1 MPTVEI
7 KNYGTFAGP
16 GAGDGNS
23 NPVTTF
29 NDNEDNDP
37 IQTDDSDFA
46 FIDESNIAV
55 CLAASSSS
63 YARVRC
69 NGTDTTEV
77 IIDRNG
83 GALTTLT
90 LNAATTE
97 CTDLTADGT
106 IEGATINATSG
117 VNSVVKAFNIP
128 HPTKEGKRLW
138 HGCLEGPEH
147 GVYVRGRLKN
157 NNTIELPEYWTGLV
171 DPDSITVQL
180 TPMGASQDLIVDSIN
195 WGRQVVVRSVAG
207 TGIDCFY
214 LIQGTRVDVPPLE
227 VEQDA

>member
-7 KNYGTFAGP
+7 SNYGTFAGP

-63 YARVRC
+63 YARFRC
-69 NGTDTTEV
+69 NGTNTSNVT
-77 IIDRNG
+77 IDNNS

-90 LNAATTE
+90 LNSATTNVSGDIVA
-97 CTDLTADGT
+97 TGT
-106 IEGATINATSG
+106 ITATGASAQ
-117 VNSVVKAFNIP
+117 VKAFNIP

-138 HGCLEGPEH
+138 HGCLEGPEY

-227 VEQDA
+227 VEPDA

>member
-7 KNYGTFAGP
+7 SNYGTFAGP
-16 GAGDGNS
+16 GAGDGDS
-23 NPVTTF
+23 NPVTSF

-46 FIDESNIAV
+46 FIDETNIAV
-55 CLAASSSS
+55 CLAASSSD
-63 YARVRC
+63 YARFRC
-69 NGTDTTEV
+69 NGTNTSNVT
-77 IIDRNG
+77 IDNNS

-90 LNAATTE
+90 LNSATTNVSGNIVA
-97 CTDLTADGT
+97 TGT
-106 IEGATINATSG
+106 ITATGASAQ
-117 VNSVVKAFNIP
+117 VKAFNIP

-138 HGCLEGPEH
+138 HGCLEGPEY

-214 LIQGTRVDVPPLE
+214 LIQGTRIDVPPLE

>member
-7 KNYGTFAGP
+7 SNYGTFAGP

-23 NPVTTF
+23 NPVTSF

-55 CLAASSSS
+55 CLAANSSN
-63 YARVRC
+63 YARFRC
-69 NGTDTTEV
+69 NGTNTSNIT
-77 IIDRNG
+77 IDNNS

-90 LNAATTE
+90 LNSATTNVSGNIVA
-97 CTDLTADGT
+97 TGT
-106 IEGATINATSG
+106 ITATGASAQ
-117 VNSVVKAFNIP
+117 VKAFNIP

-138 HGCLEGPEH
+138 HGCLEGPEY

-180 TPMGASQDLIVDSIN
+180 TPMGVSQDLIVDSIN

>member
-7 KNYGTFAGP
+7 SNYGTFAGP

-63 YARVRC
+63 YARFRC
-69 NGTDTTEV
+69 NGTNTSNVT
-77 IIDRNG
+77 IDNNS

-90 LNAATTE
+90 LNSATTNVSGNIVA
-97 CTDLTADGT
+97 TGT
-106 IEGATINATSG
+106 ITATGASAQ
-117 VNSVVKAFNIP
+117 VKAFNIP

-138 HGCLEGPEH
+138 HGCLEGPEY

-214 LIQGTRVDVPPLE
+214 LIQGTRADLPPLE
-227 VEQDA
+227 VEPDA

>member
-7 KNYGTFAGP
+7 SNYGTFAGP

-23 NPVTTF
+23 NPVTSF

-46 FIDESNIAV
+46 FIDETNIAV
-55 CLAASSSS
+55 CLAASSSD
-63 YARVRC
+63 YARFRC
-69 NGTDTTEV
+69 NGTNTSNVT
-77 IIDRNG
+77 IDNNS

-90 LNAATTE
+90 LNATTTN
-97 CTDLTADGT
+97 CTNLTASST
-106 IEGATINATSG
+106 VSGATGSFVSKT
-117 VNSVVKAFNIP
+117 FNIP
-128 HPTKEGKRLW
+128 HPSKEGKRLVYA
-138 HGCLEGPEH
+138 CLEGPEN

-157 NNTIELPEYWTGLV
+157 NNTIELPDYWVDLV

-180 TPMGASQDLIVDSIN
+180 TPMGSSQDLIVDSIN

-214 LIQGTRVDVPPLE
+214 LIQGTRVDLPPLE
-227 VEQDA
+227 VEPDA

>member
-7 KNYGTFAGP
+7 SNYGTFAGP

-63 YARVRC
+63 YARFRC
-69 NGTDTTEV
+69 NGTNTSNVT
-77 IIDRNG
+77 IDNNA

-90 LNAATTE
+90 LNSATTNVSGDIVA
-97 CTDLTADGT
+97 TGT
-106 IEGATINATSG
+106 ITATGASAQ
-117 VNSVVKAFNIP
+117 VKAFNIP

-138 HGCLEGPEH
+138 HGCLEGPEY

-214 LIQGTRVDVPPLE
+214 LVQGTRVDVPPLE

>member
-7 KNYGTFAGP
+7 SNYGTFAGP
-16 GAGDGNS
+16 GAGDGDS
-23 NPVTTF
+23 NPVTSF

-46 FIDESNIAV
+46 FIDETNIAV
-55 CLAASSSS
+55 CLAASSSD
-63 YARVRC
+63 YARFRC
-69 NGTDTTEV
+69 NGTNTSNVT
-77 IIDRNG
+77 IDNNS

-90 LNAATTE
+90 LNSATTNVSGNIVA
-97 CTDLTADGT
+97 TGT
-106 IEGATINATSG
+106 ITATGASAQ
-117 VNSVVKAFNIP
+117 VKAFNIP

-138 HGCLEGPEH
+138 HGCLEGPEY

-214 LIQGTRVDVPPLE
+214 LVQGTRVDVPPLE

>member
-7 KNYGTFAGP
+7 SNYGTFAGP

-63 YARVRC
+63 YARFRC
-69 NGTDTTEV
+69 NGTNTSNVT
-77 IIDRNG
+77 IDNNS

-90 LNAATTE
+90 LNSATTNVSGNIVA
-97 CTDLTADGT
+97 TGT
-106 IEGATINATSG
+106 ITATGASAQ
-117 VNSVVKAFNIP
+117 VKAFNIP

-138 HGCLEGPEH
+138 HGCLEGPEY

-214 LIQGTRVDVPPLE
+214 LVQGTRVDVPPLE